1 MTILLATLAVLIN
14 GLLGG
19 LSLDRSLVALPA
31 WRRVGVRG
39 WAAFSRHADLGNGLV
54 LYPLLG
60 IGGPLLS
67 IATAVAYWL
76 GPSGPGAAAPVAAMV
91 LLSIG
96 HVVSTA
102 RAVPIMARVGRL
114 TDDDEAGLHE
124 AFARFERWQTV
135 RVTLQVLAFGASVWA
150 LVAFVGA
157 S

>member
-39 WAAFSRHADLGNGLV
+39 WAVFSRHADLGNGLV

-60 IGGPLLS
+60 IGGPLFS
-67 IATAVAYWL
+67 IATAVAYWR
-76 GPSGPGAAAPVAAMV
+76 GPSGPSAAVPVAALV
-91 LLSIG
+91 LLSMG

-102 RAVPIMARVGRL
+102 RAAPIMASVGRL
-114 TDDDEAGLHE
+114 TDDDEAGLRD

-135 RVTLQVLAFGASVWA
+135 RATLQVLAFGASLWA
-150 LVAFVGA
+150 LVALVGA

>member
-1 MTILLATLAVLIN
+1 MTILLATLAVLVN

-76 GPSGPGAAAPVAAMV
+76 GPSGPSAAVPVAAMV

-96 HVVSTA
+96 HVVGSA
-102 RAVPIMARVGRL
+102 RAAPIMASVGRL
-114 TDDDEAGLHE
+114 TDDDEAGLRD
-124 AFARFERWQTV
+124 AFARFENWQTV
-135 RVTLQVLAFGASVWA
+135 RATLQVLAFGASVWA
-150 LVAFVGA
+150 LVALVGA